1 MVQFLWNSSSYSI
14 NLNVL
19 IGLLSLLK
27 LNNTK
32 FENVKEFSRRFLSQL
47 IHTIINSDRWENTD
61 EHMRRRLIQ
70 KSIGLS
76 KLIGIR
82 GALDPY
88 SDPVGYPMD
97 FVDPVQIQ
105 HLRIWYG
112 SRSVWNRE
120 VQIRNFTMSDCDNKY
135 DVMYLIAN
143 GVCILVTR
151 SKWFCWQFRVC
162 TYPTVLCN

>member
-1 MVQFLWNSSSYSI
+1 
-14 NLNVL
+14 
-19 IGLLSLLK
+19 
-27 LNNTK
+27 
-32 FENVKEFSRRFLSQL
+32 
-47 IHTIINSDRWENTD
+47 
-61 EHMRRRLIQ
+61 MRRRLIQ

-151 SKWFCWQFRVC
+151 SK
-162 TYPTVLCN
+162 